1 MVYLFCL
8 LENGSLA
15 STYGLGRTPGFVI
28 CEIRHGMGAIVR
40 VAHRL
45 VARELEL
52 TKSLRSFLSQAY
64 IAVRLYHASPIMWQ
78 LCMDGT
84 QEVMIPRLRGLEK
97 RAAARLL
104 VVGDARNLS
113 GLF

>member
-15 STYGLGRTPGFVI
+15 STYGLRRTPGVVI

-52 TKSLRSFLSQAY
+52 TKSPAKFLKSS
-64 IAVRLYHASPIMWQ
+64 INFCKTVPCLSGHVAVTHGRDTGGDYPTA
-78 LCMDGT
+78 
-84 QEVMIPRLRGLEK
+84 PRLGEK
-97 RAAARLL
+97 SRSATTRSKPW
-104 VVGDARNLS
+104 G
-113 GLF
+113 